1 MSVNLVCFFGIGLWA
16 IITFFV
22 VSALVVAGKADERL
36 GYKLPL
42 EELLTESDGF
52 DRAPLI
58 PGHRLF
64 DPGGSER
71 LIT

>member
-1 MSVNLVCFFGIGLWA
+1 MSIQTVCLLGVGLWA
-16 IITFFV
+16 VIVFLVI
-22 VSALVVAGKADERL
+22 SALVVAGKADERL

-52 DRAPLI
+52 DRAPLV

-64 DPGGSER
+64 EPGGSER